1 VSRASRRRIDPS
13 LLTLNPAQAGR
24 QRAPDSEATAVVSVR
39 EGKTIVNEVIGVSDG
54 TANQRYQ
61 LAQPNVLRDSVQIVT
76 DTTPPGPPWRL
87 RKNLAFSEP
96 AFNEE
101 QLLALQVQGHIASTL
116 AFSRNPDRDFAIET
130 DANEVTTVVFGD
142 GQYGE
147 IPPVAAQI
155 LATYRTGGGEVGNVG
170 SRQISIVSRS
180 PQLQLLAAE
189 VFNPDPAS
197 GGAERETI
205 EQAVKYAP
213 TVFSSMQRAGTA
225 DDDVAQ
231 ARLFPGVSKARAEAT
246 NWNLITLY
254 IAPTGDGELP
264 TDTLKTDLLA
274 YFEDKRMLTTILQI
288 GNPDYVSIEITASI
302 TPLPY
307 FKAADVQDA
316 AESAIN
322 ALLSFVNV
330 DFSQILYLSE
340 IYRVV
345 EAVPGVHDVFVSRF
359 QRAGVADDLPG
370 DGRIL
375 MGQNEIPVLRDND
388 LQLTMRGGA

>member
-1 VSRASRRRIDPS
+1 
-13 LLTLNPAQAGR
+13 
-24 QRAPDSEATAVVSVR
+24 
-39 EGKTIVNEVIGVSDG
+39 
-54 TANQRYQ
+54 
-61 LAQPNVLRDSVQIVT
+61 
-76 DTTPPGPPWRL
+76 
-87 RKNLAFSEP
+87 
-96 AFNEE
+96 
-101 QLLALQVQGHIASTL
+101 LLALQVQGHIASTL

-197 GGAERETI
+197 GGSERETI

-213 TVFSSMQRAGTA
+213 TVFSSMQRAVTA
-225 DDDVAQ
+225 DDYVAQ

-316 AESAIN
+316 VESAIN
-322 ALLSFVNV
+322 DLLSFVNV